1 MQRILNH
8 INGQS
13 VEPVSGEY
21 LDNVEPATGKVYS
34 QVADSDGRDVD
45 AAVSAARAAFPAW
58 SSMPA
63 EDRCAV
69 MMRLADLVDK
79 NLDALARAESVDNG
93 KPLSLARSLDIP
105 RAAKNLR
112 FFATAVLHARSETHP
127 MEGVGFNYT
136 LRQPRGVAGIIS
148 PWNLP
153 LYLFTWKIA
162 PALATGNTVVGKPSE
177 VTPMTAYMLGE
188 LCAEAGVPPG
198 VLNIVHGLGAKA
210 GAALVTHPDV
220 PTIAFTGGTATGAR
234 IASDAAPMFKKIG
247 LELGGK
253 NPNIIFADADLDAAL
268 EGSVRSSFANQG
280 QVCLCGSRMFVERS
294 IFDAFV
300 GRFVERAKALKVGD
314 PLDGDTDQGALVS
327 KVQLEKVTQYVALA
341 REEGGS
347 ILCGGDRPEGLS
359 DRCKDGYFF
368 APTVV
373 SQLGVDCRVNQ
384 EEIFGPVVTVTPF
397 DHEDQVVEYA
407 NGVPYG
413 LAASVWTGDVS
424 RAHRVA
430 ERIQSGTVWVN
441 CWMVRDLRVPFGGM
455 KQSGVGREG
464 GDEALRFYTEP
475 KNVCIR
481 VPGPSQS

>member
-1 MQRILNH
+1 MQRILNY
-8 INGQS
+8 INGKS

-21 LDNVEPATGKVYS
+21 LDNVDPATGHVYS
-34 QVADSDGRDVD
+34 QVADSDKRDID
-45 AAVSAARAAFPAW
+45 AAVTAARDAFGDW
-58 SSMPA
+58 SKRSA
-63 EDRCAV
+63 DDRCAV
-69 MMRLADLVDK
+69 LMRLADLIEK
-79 NLDALARAESVDNG
+79 NIDRLARAECIDNG

-112 FFATAVLHARSETHP
+112 FFATAMLHVKSETHA

-177 VTPMTAYMLGE
+177 VTPMTAFLLGE
-188 LCAEAGVPPG
+188 LCTEAELPPG
-198 VLNIVHGLGAKA
+198 VLNIVHGSGAKA
-210 GAALVTHPDV
+210 GAALVKHPDV
-220 PTIAFTGGTATGAR
+220 PTISFTGGTATGAI

-253 NPNIIFADADLDAAL
+253 NPNIIFADADLDAAM
-268 EGSVRSSFANQG
+268 EGSLRSSFANQG

-294 IFDAFV
+294 VYDEFL
-300 GRFVERAKALKVGD
+300 GRFVEKAKALKVGD
-314 PLDGDTDQGALVS
+314 PLESDTDQGALVS
-327 KVQLEKVTQYVALA
+327 KTQLEKVTQYVALA
-341 REEGGS
+341 REEGGA
-347 ILCGGDRPEGLS
+347 ILCGGGQPEGLS
-359 DRCKDGYFF
+359 ERCKDGYFF

-397 DHEDQVVEYA
+397 DNEDQVVEYA

-413 LAASVWTGDVS
+413 LASSVWTGNVS

-441 CWMVRDLRVPFGGM
+441 CWMIRDLRVPFGGM

-475 KNVCIR
+475 KNVCIQI
-481 VPGPSQS
+481 PDSQKS

>member
-112 FFATAVLHARSETHP
+112 FFATAVLRCAQRNASGWKASGSITRC
-127 MEGVGFNYT
+127 VNRAA
-136 LRQPRGVAGIIS
+136 LRVSFR

-177 VTPMTAYMLGE
+177 VTPMTAAMLGE
-188 LCAEAGVPPG
+188 LCT
-198 VLNIVHGLGAKA
+198 KW
-210 GAALVTHPDV
+210 
-220 PTIAFTGGTATGAR
+220 
-234 IASDAAPMFKKIG
+234 DAAGRAQYCPRSRRTG
-247 LELGGK
+247 WRAG
-253 NPNIIFADADLDAAL
+253 DA
-268 EGSVRSSFANQG
+268 
-280 QVCLCGSRMFVERS
+280 
-294 IFDAFV
+294 
-300 GRFVERAKALKVGD
+300 
-314 PLDGDTDQGALVS
+314 P
-327 KVQLEKVTQYVALA
+327 
-341 REEGGS
+341 
-347 ILCGGDRPEGLS
+347 
-359 DRCKDGYFF
+359 
-368 APTVV
+368 
-373 SQLGVDCRVNQ
+373 
-384 EEIFGPVVTVTPF
+384 
-397 DHEDQVVEYA
+397 
-407 NGVPYG
+407 
-413 LAASVWTGDVS
+413 
-424 RAHRVA
+424 
-430 ERIQSGTVWVN
+430 
-441 CWMVRDLRVPFGGM
+441 
-455 KQSGVGREG
+455 
-464 GDEALRFYTEP
+464 
-475 KNVCIR
+475 
-481 VPGPSQS
+481 